1 MYSLLQPNNSLDD
14 TLRLMRA
21 IGDSARWHA
30 GALRKG
36 TNTPYHAHPFGAMTL
51 LMTQDVRDEDI
62 LIAALL
68 HDCIEDTDCT
78 LAIIERAYGRRVAK
92 IVEGLTE
99 PDKSLSWEARKLHTL
114 DNLRSQPQEVKLV
127 ALADKLHNLISLCED
142 LRGSGEGLWERF
154 NRGLPYQRWYYYRLV
169 QSFSQDPMMA
179 QHPMVQQLQSVAGW
193 LFQLPA
199 FAMPQ
204 FRLATCPSI
213 LEAGEEIIALGEG
226 FLNKD
231 IPYCSGTIES
241 HLGMRKVFFMAKD
254 AVAGFGR
261 EGLLQLMEAGG
272 VLRRGGTPMQVSFG
286 LHSDNEGMPC
296 LSIAVKLSVA
306 GHVFCSGSDL
316 IELQLV

>member
-1 MYSLLQPNNSLDD
+1 MYSLLQPNNSLED

-36 TNTPYHAHPFGAMTL
+36 TKTPYHAHPFGAMTL
-51 LMTQDVRDEDI
+51 LMTHDVRDEDI

-68 HDCIEDTDCT
+68 HDCIEDTECT
-78 LAIIERAYGRRVAK
+78 LAIIERTYGRRVAK
-92 IVEGLTE
+92 IAEGLTE

-142 LRGSGEGLWERF
+142 LRGNGEGLWERF

-204 FRLATCPSI
+204 FRMAKCRGI
-213 LEAGEEIIALGEG
+213 LGAGDALIAMGEG

-241 HLGMRKVFFMAKD
+241 HQSIRKIFFMAKD

-261 EGLLQLMEAGG
+261 EGLLRLMEEGG
-272 VLRRGGTPMQVSFG
+272 ILKGGEMPMQVDFG
-286 LHSDNEGMPC
+286 LRSDDEGMSC
-296 LSIAVKLSVA
+296 LSIGVQLSVA
-306 GHVFCSGSDL
+306 GRVYCSGSDL
-316 IELQLV
+316 IELQLE